1 MGAPDINWNTSR
13 PPDVKYQPRKL
24 RHAQRAANLF
34 QRNYS
39 ISTRSSSVHDDHGGR
54 GVRTGVENEELLQ
67 MCTWCIVPR
76 LLR

>member
-24 RHAQRAANLF
+24 RYAQRAANSF
-34 QRNYS
+34 SGIIQSRP
-39 ISTRSSSVHDDHGGR
+39 RSSSVHDDHGGR